1 MTIALA
7 WVSMAAVVAIIGIV
21 TGKDP
26 VIATAGILTL
36 MTCLF
41 A

>member
-1 MTIALA
+1 MIACA
-7 WVSMAAVVAIIGIV
+7 WVSMAAIVAVIGTV

-26 VIATAGILTL
+26 VIAAAGILTL

>member
-1 MTIALA
+1 MFLFA
-7 WVSMAAVVAIIGIV
+7 WIGTAAAVAVTGIV

-26 VIATAGILTL
+26 VIAAAGILTL